1 MWLPL
6 VRFITLAFLP
16 GLFLAASAGAQ
27 DGPVTFDSVTALA
40 QRLAAQP
47 YKDVPSI
54 EGDMR
59 QLSYDHYRALRARSD
74 KALWGGTKSLFHVEF
89 IPAGFIYEKPV
100 KISIVDHGKE

>member
-1 MWLPL
+1 MRHPL
-6 VRFITLAFLP
+6 LQSIPLALLF
-16 GLFLAASAGAQ
+16 GFFLATSALAQ
-27 DGPVTFDSVTALA
+27 DGPLTFDSVTTLA

-89 IPAGFIYEKPV
+89 LSLIHI
-100 KISIVDHGKE
+100 